1 MAKKSNGW
9 NLQEMQET
17 LVKDTEQRIS
27 NGFQEIANNQQVGE
41 YQTPSISPQPSALS
55 PHTSAINPQPSENEP
70 TKGVQTYIPMSMYRR
85 LNDIKLTRGENIAT
99 LVSQAI
105 AFWLDA
111 QEGNH

>member
-27 NGFQEIANNQQVGE
+27 EGFQEIANEQGAQPAHVE
-41 YQTPSISPQPSALS
+41 SVAAPQKPA
-55 PHTSAINPQPSENEP
+55 EP

-105 AFWLDA
+105 AYWLDA
-111 QEGNH
+111 QEGMK

>member
-1 MAKKSNGW
+1 MKKNNW

-27 NGFQEIANNQQVGE
+27 EGFRKIKSEQQVGE
-41 YQTPSISPQPSALS
+41 HQPSSLSPQPSE
-55 PHTSAINPQPSENEP
+55 QEP

-85 LNDIKLTRGENIAT
+85 LNDIKLTRGENIAA

-105 AFWLDA
+105 AYWLDA
-111 QEGNH
+111 QEGMK